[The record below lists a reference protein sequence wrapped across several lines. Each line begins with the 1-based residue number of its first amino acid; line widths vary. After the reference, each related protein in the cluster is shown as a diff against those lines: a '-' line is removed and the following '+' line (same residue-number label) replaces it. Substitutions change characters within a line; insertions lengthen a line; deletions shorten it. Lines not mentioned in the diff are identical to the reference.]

1 MWRSRRSMKARV
13 LCQCV
18 AGVCFLLLFIVTVFV
33 KAQEIQPQSPEG
45 ESNDQ
50 QTQQGTETQAPI
62 KAGAADLGLGPD
74 YVIGPED
81 MLTLEVMNVPEL
93 KETVRVE
100 NDGTIPVRLLGHV
113 KAAGLTTSQL
123 RTDLEKEW
131 GESYLEDPKVSV
143 YLVEFHS
150 RPVSVIGAVAKPGL
164 YQLAGPRTLVEV
176 LAMAGGLATK
186 PNPAGRYLYVTR
198 KEGFDDL
205 QLAEGME
212 QTAPDQIEI
221 DLKQL
226 VQSRDP
232 ALNIKMKPFDIVS
245 VSKAGIIYV
254 IGAVKRPGGFVMEDR
269 ERVTVLQA
277 LSLAEGTGPYAKK
290 SAARIVRQGEN
301 GSRQEIHVDLG
312 KVVKGTGAD
321 VEMAA
326 NDILIVPDSKGKY
339 AGAQAL
345 NISLSTVSGLL
356 VYGSIVH

>member
-1 MWRSRRSMKARV
+1 MRVRV
-13 LCQCV
+13 LCRCV
-18 AGVCFLLLFIVTVFV
+18 AWACFLLLLTTAF
-33 KAQEIQPQSPEG
+33 AQAQDIQPQDQEG
-45 ESNDQ
+45 QPGDVQ
-50 QTQQGTETQAPI
+50 PQQGTQEAEAP
-62 KAGAADLGLGPD
+62 AMGGGGVLGAD

-123 RTDLEKEW
+123 RTDLEKQW

-143 YLVEFHS
+143 FIREFHAQ
-150 RPVSVIGAVAKPGL
+150 PISVIGAVAKPGL
-164 YQLAGPRTLVEV
+164 YQLTGPRSLIEV
-176 LAMAGGLATK
+176 ISMAGGLATK
-186 PNPAGRYLYVTR
+186 PSPAGRFLYVTR
-198 KEGFDDL
+198 KEGFDNL

-245 VSKAGIIYV
+245 VTKAGVIYV
-254 IGAVKRPGGFVMEDR
+254 VGAVKKPGGFVMEDR

-301 GSRQEIHVDLG
+301 GSRQEIPVDLG
-312 KVVKGTGAD
+312 KVIKGTGED

-326 NDILIVPDSKGKY
+326 NDVLIVPDSSGKY
-339 AGAQAL
+339 WGQRGVDLAISTLSAALIYGA
-345 NISLSTVSGLL
+345 IF
-356 VYGSIVH
+356 